1 LDFGFLLFK
10 EIDEFVCSFFREG
23 TADLFYCAKEAVFG
37 LFLFLGFGCT
47 GGGAWGWLL
56 WTFALRLGILNQFED
71 KRFDLLE
78 VFDGFGVCMPPWWRN
93 HNLARLNESSLFL
106 H

>member
-1 LDFGFLLFK
+1 MLFN

-93 HNLARLNESSLFL
+93 HNLARLSESSLFL

>member
-1 LDFGFLLFK
+1 MLFN